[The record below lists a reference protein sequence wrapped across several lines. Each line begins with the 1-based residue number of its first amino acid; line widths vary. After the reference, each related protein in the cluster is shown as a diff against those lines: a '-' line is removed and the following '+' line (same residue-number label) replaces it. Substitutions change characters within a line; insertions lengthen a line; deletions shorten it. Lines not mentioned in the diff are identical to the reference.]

1 MIRILIVDDEKPIC
15 DLIDLNLS
23 AAGYHCTAVQDGIAA
38 LEKIENGRYDLILL
52 DVMLPGV
59 DGYDIMEYIR
69 PLKIPVIFITA
80 RYEVKDR
87 VRGLKLGADDYLV
100 KPFDVVELV
109 ARVEAVLRRY
119 HKAENILSAFDVAV
133 DVEARQVTRAG
144 VAVEL
149 TNKEFGLLLLFIRNK
164 NVALFRETLYENV
177 WEGEYSGD
185 SRTVDLHVQRLR
197 KKLGW
202 EQCLVTVYRVGRETG
217 QAMDE
222 SRILRFAFET
232 AALNAPARYDVLA
245 DRTIEEIGRNLENGG
260 SRLLRISDED
270 RQVIYKSSGF
280 EGDDLLRNQTE
291 DGVNTWQVVRQGEH
305 YYVQTCRMANAM
317 DRALYLETMRDVTG
331 VFRERALGFLV
342 YRRVTVHVHYAR
354 YFFLADP
361 ADPAF
366 DPGDPADGRGRV

>member
-23 AAGYHCTAVQDGIAA
+23 AAGYYCTAVQDGAEA

-80 RYEVKDR
+80 RYEVRDR

-119 HKAENILSAFDVAV
+119 HKAENILSAFDVVV

-144 VAVEL
+144 VPVEL
-149 TNKEFGLLLLFIRNK
+149 TNKEFGLLLLFIRNQ

-202 EQCLVTVYRVGRETG
+202 EQCLVTVYRVGYR
-217 QAMDE
+217 
-222 SRILRFAFET
+222 
-232 AALNAPARYDVLA
+232 
-245 DRTIEEIGRNLENGG
+245 LEVP
-260 SRLLRISDED
+260 
-270 RQVIYKSSGF
+270 Q
-280 EGDDLLRNQTE
+280 
-291 DGVNTWQVVRQGEH
+291 
-305 YYVQTCRMANAM
+305 
-317 DRALYLETMRDVTG
+317 
-331 VFRERALGFLV
+331 
-342 YRRVTVHVHYAR
+342 
-354 YFFLADP
+354 
-361 ADPAF
+361 
-366 DPGDPADGRGRV
+366 